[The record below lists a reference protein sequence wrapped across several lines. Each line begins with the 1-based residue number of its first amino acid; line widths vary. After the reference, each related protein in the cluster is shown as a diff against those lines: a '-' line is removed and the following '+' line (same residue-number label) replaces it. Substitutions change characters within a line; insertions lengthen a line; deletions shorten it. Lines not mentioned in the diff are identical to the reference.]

1 LLRFKTVERRVTAAP
16 ARNNQFPQI
25 RLHRSADKRMALQ
38 NEYGFL
44 DQPDRLQRG
53 LRIALD
59 KERVQPL
66 KIGESTP
73 GVDQARQDFAFG
85 RFGCLPPARFR
96 RYA

>member
-1 LLRFKTVERRVTAAP
+1 
-16 ARNNQFPQI
+16 
-25 RLHRSADKRMALQ
+25 MALQ

-66 KIGESTP
+66 KIGESAP
-73 GVDQARQDFAFG
+73 GVDQTRQDFAFG
-85 RFGCLPPARFR
+85 RFDCLPPARFR

>member
-1 LLRFKTVERRVTAAP
+1 MLLFKTVERRVTAAP
-16 ARNNQFPQI
+16 ARDNQFPQI

-38 NEYGFL
+38 DEYGFL

-53 LRIALD
+53 LRVDLD
-59 KERVQPL
+59 KERVQPF
-66 KIGESTP
+66 KIGERTP

-85 RFGCLPPARFR
+85 RSGRLPPARFR